1 MAQLAGVVFRPGVS
15 HSPLEQ
21 QVRPGLTP
29 FGDPEGLVSP
39 LFVALWGVRN
49 RSDSGVCLGQALQEL
64 LLRDKGLTAGAGS
77 EGPSVECSRKG
88 TGCRPS

>member
-1 MAQLAGVVFRPGVS
+1 M
-15 HSPLEQ
+15 
-21 QVRPGLTP
+21 T
-29 FGDPEGLVSP
+29 
-39 LFVALWGVRN
+39 
-49 RSDSGVCLGQALQEL
+49 LGQALQEL